1 MKNLFSLKHSL
12 DLAAAIIAI
21 ASLLGVLQ
29 TFIIGRH
36 FVIPTM
42 LLVPAVLFGNLA
54 RCSLRGERWAKHVLF
69 WSFFHWDLPRL
80 FRTFL
85 GGNSPGNPWRCLS
98 FRLWRGVYH
107 RGFPELAIREEKRNP
122 EMNRPLGRAILYC
135 GGSPGIYQPRH
146 PRPASVT

>member
-1 MKNLFSLKHSL
+1 MPAPTLPGQVMKNLFSLKHSL

-21 ASLLGVLQ
+21 AALLGVLQ

-69 WSFFHWDLPRL
+69 WIFFIGTCHAFFALFWAVTPREILGDAFL
-80 FRTFL
+80 FVYGAVFIIVGFL
-85 GGNSPGNPWRCLS
+85 SWQYAKKN
-98 FRLWRGVYH
+98 
-107 RGFPELAIREEKRNP
+107 E
-122 EMNRPLGRAILYC
+122 ILK
-135 GGSPGIYQPRH
+135 
-146 PRPASVT
+146 

>member
-21 ASLLGVLQ
+21 AALLGVLQ

-54 RCSLRGERWAKHVLF
+54 RCSLRGERWAKHILF
-69 WSFFHWDLPRL
+69 WIFFIATCHAFFALFWAVTPREILGDAFL
-80 FRTFL
+80 FVYGAMFVIVDFL
-85 GGNSPGNPWRCLS
+85 SWQYAKKN
-98 FRLWRGVYH
+98 
-107 RGFPELAIREEKRNP
+107 E
-122 EMNRPLGRAILYC
+122 ILK
-135 GGSPGIYQPRH
+135 
-146 PRPASVT
+146 